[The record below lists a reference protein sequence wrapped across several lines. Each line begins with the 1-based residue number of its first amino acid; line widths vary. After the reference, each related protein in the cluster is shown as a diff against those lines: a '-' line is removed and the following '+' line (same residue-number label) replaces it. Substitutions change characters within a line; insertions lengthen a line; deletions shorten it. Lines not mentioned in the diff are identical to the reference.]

1 MNAPLTEHPTPP
13 YKHTPLFPLGEDET
27 PYRKISIDSSAG
39 GALGVRVEK
48 VLGEEVLVVPREA
61 IRALAE
67 AAFTDI
73 NHLLRPAH
81 LASLKHI
88 VEDPE
93 ASDNDKFVAY
103 DFLKNANIAAGGVLP
118 MCQDTGT
125 AIIMGKKG
133 RLIWTDGAD
142 EAALAEGARDAY
154 LKRNLRYSQVAP
166 LSMFEEKNTRTNM
179 PAQVEIYA
187 EGHNA
192 EHANYDAV
200 YKFLFIAKGG
210 GSANKSFLFQATPS
224 ILSRERLLPF
234 IKEKVLTLGTAACP
248 PYHLAIVI
256 GGTSAE
262 LTMKTVKLA
271 SCKYYDTLPEHGS
284 EDGHAFRDKE
294 MEREIHKMTQ
304 ALGVGAQFG
313 GKYFCHDVRVIRLPR
328 HGASLPIGLG
338 VSCSADRQALGKITR
353 DGVFLEE
360 LEHNPAKYLPQV
372 DETKL
377 GGEVKQIDLNRPMPE
392 ILKELAK
399 YPIKTRLSLSGPM
412 IVARDAAHGKLR
424 ERLERGEPLPD
435 YFKNHPVYYAGPA
448 KTPEGYASGAFGPTT
463 AGRMDSFVADFQA
476 AGGSMVMLAKGNRSP
491 AVREAC
497 KKYGGFYLASIGG
510 AAANLAE
517 HCIKKVEC
525 LEYAELGMEAI
536 WRIEVENFPAFIVID
551 DKGNDFFKEL
561 NLG

>member
-1 MNAPLTEHPTPP
+1 MNAPAAVTPP
-13 YKHTPLFPLGEDET
+13 Y
-27 PYRKISIDSSAG
+27 RKLTAD
-39 GALGVRVEK
+39 GVRSERV
-48 VLGEEVLVVPREA
+48 GGHDLVVVESEA
-61 IRALAE
+61 LRALAE

-73 NHLLRPAH
+73 NHLLRPGH
-81 LASLKHI
+81 LKQLRAILD
-88 VEDPE
+88 DPQ

-103 DFLKNANIAAGGVLP
+103 DFLKNANVAAGGVLP

-133 RLIWTDGAD
+133 RLVFTDGED

-154 LKRNLRYSQVAP
+154 LKRNLRYSQLAP
-166 LSMFEEKNTRTNM
+166 ISMFEEKNTKSNM

-187 EGHNA
+187 EGRGENDGA
-192 EHANYDAV
+192 
-200 YKFLFIAKGG
+200 YKL
-210 GSANKSFLFQATPS
+210 LFQATPA
-224 ILSRERLLPF
+224 ILTHDRMLAFL
-234 IKEKVLTLGTAACP
+234 KEKVLTLGTAACP

-271 SCKYYDTLPEHGS
+271 SCRYLDDLPTQGS
-284 EDGHAFRDKE
+284 EDGNAFRDLA
-294 MEREIHKMTQ
+294 MEQEVHQLTQ
-304 ALGVGAQFG
+304 SLGVGAQFG

-338 VSCSADRQALGKITR
+338 VSCSADRQALGKITK

-360 LEHNPAKYLPQV
+360 LERNPAKYLPEI
-372 DETKL
+372 DAAAL
-377 GGEVKQIDLNRPMPE
+377 GGAVVEINLTRPMKE
-392 ILKELAK
+392 ILAQLTRH
-399 YPIKTRLSLSGPM
+399 PIKTRLSLSGPM
-412 IVARDAAHGKLR
+412 IVARDLAHAKLR
-424 ERLERGEPLPD
+424 ERLERGEGLPD

-448 KTPEGYASGAFGPTT
+448 KTPQGYASGAFGPTT
-463 AGRMDSFVADFQA
+463 AGRMDAFVHDFQA

-497 KKYGGFYLASIGG
+497 RKHGGFYLASIGG

-517 HCIKKVEC
+517 HCIKKVETV
-525 LEYAELGMEAI
+525 EYPELGMEAI

-551 DKGNDFFKEL
+551 DKGNDFFQEL